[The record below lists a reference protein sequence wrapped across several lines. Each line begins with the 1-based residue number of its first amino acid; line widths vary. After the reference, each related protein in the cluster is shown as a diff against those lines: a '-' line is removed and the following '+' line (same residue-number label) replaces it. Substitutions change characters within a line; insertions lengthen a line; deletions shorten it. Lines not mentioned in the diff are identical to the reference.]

1 MLAGLTQKS
10 SEVAV
15 IHELPLRQIRFLRQF
30 CVSPS
35 WFLRKKVVL
44 FNPVEIPNDQRV
56 FLINE
61 RKRQKTVLTSSL
73 SSQLCLVRHFLNIS
87 FFLTLCPLRL
97 CGSFLL
103 KLALTEY

>member
-1 MLAGLTQKS
+1 MLAELTQKS

-44 FNPVEIPNDQRV
+44 NPVEIPNAQRV

-61 RKRQKTVLTSSL
+61 GRRQKTVLTSSL